1 MSAGRQATIRQHGI
15 RAGRL
20 QELEQGG
27 WRFSYAPDYSG
38 SPVSLVLPV
47 RAEPYDFQGFPPFLE
62 GLLPEGPQLE
72 AILRKHKIDRSDSFA
87 QLMTVGSDLV
97 GSLTAVEWPD
107 LEGGGDQA

>member
-1 MSAGRQATIRQHGI
+1 MSASRQATIRQHGV

-27 WRFSYAPDYSG
+27 WRFGYATGYSG
-38 SPVSLVLPV
+38 ASVSLVLPV
-47 RAEPYDFQGFPPFLE
+47 RTEPYDFPGFPPFLE

-72 AILRKHKIDRSDSFA
+72 AILRKYKIDRSDSFA
-87 QLMTVGSDLV
+87 QLMAVGGDLV

-107 LEGGGDQA
+107 MEGGDQA